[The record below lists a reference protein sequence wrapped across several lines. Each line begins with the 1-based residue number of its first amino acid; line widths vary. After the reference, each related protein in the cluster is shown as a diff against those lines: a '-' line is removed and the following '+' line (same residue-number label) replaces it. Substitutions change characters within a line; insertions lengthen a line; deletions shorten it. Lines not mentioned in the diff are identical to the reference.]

1 HNTRKCRHIRGL
13 LRPPFPQK
21 LKNRDTLGRS
31 KGRDTVAFR
40 SFMYYSRHAGRRAFR
55 WAKFWWWP
63 FVLLASA
70 WVPSGVWASCLENPD
85 PEIRR
90 LQEMVDE
97 DATKALKQSKTL

>member
-1 HNTRKCRHIRGL
+1 
-13 LRPPFPQK
+13 
-21 LKNRDTLGRS
+21 

-97 DATKALKQSKTL
+97 DATKALKQSKTLFATLKREKLMDSNASRVAALYG